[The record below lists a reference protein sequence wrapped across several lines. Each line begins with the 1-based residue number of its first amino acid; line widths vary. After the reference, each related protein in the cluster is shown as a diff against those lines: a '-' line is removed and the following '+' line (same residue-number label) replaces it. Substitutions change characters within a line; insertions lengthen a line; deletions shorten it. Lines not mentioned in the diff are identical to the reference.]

1 MRKMLNCLTVLV
13 CVAAACKGGSTT
25 PTDPNSKATVTVDGQ
40 AFQPAAKGM
49 TALDRGGSNGVDV
62 TLTNCGSTAATNAAI
77 NFSLRSPL
85 TVGTVANANIL
96 GAIFFN
102 GSGQWNWV
110 AGQGR
115 GTLVLTSVSPR
126 VIGTFEF
133 DLQPLSATG
142 ASGTKYINGSFDVSF
157 GNGSACK

>member
-1 MRKMLNCLTVLV
+1 MRKMLSCLVLV
-13 CVAAACKGGSTT
+13 CVISGCKGGTTT
-25 PTDPNSKATVTVDGQ
+25 PTDPNSKATITIDGQ

-49 TALDRGGSNGVDV
+49 SALDRGGSNGVDIG
-62 TLTNCGSTAATNAAI
+62 LTNCGSSASYASI

-85 TVGTVANANIL
+85 AVGTVPAANIFQ
-96 GAIFFN
+96 AMFFN
-102 GSGQWNWV
+102 GTGQWDWK

-126 VIGTFEF
+126 VVGTFEF
-133 DLQPLSATG
+133 DLQPSAGG
-142 ASGTKYINGSFDVSF
+142 ATGTKYINGSFDVSF